1 MIIKLN
7 TFKGQNKMYPAYA
20 MPIELGQQAINT
32 YIEDGTLTPMKNS
45 TYFYLED
52 DVYVPTGTKGIYK
65 HKNVNTD
72 EYEWHFF
79 NSKTNVVRHP
89 VGSDIHQR
97 IYFVEDGKLKYKRY
111 AWPEVYDAIA
121 PQPNP
126 QNQLTVDISDGGTGD
141 ITRFI
146 AFTLVNNLG
155 EETALSLTTSGTD
168 NYLYGNYY
176 ITGLTETSNI
186 TVTWDENLIVPGG
199 GYYDTWVKI
208 RFYMTP
214 VTTQS
219 EDYKFAGEA
228 YISSQNITIENA
240 GTDLSI
246 AENVSSPVRLTYD
259 DYTTVTL
266 RGVCKTSFGSII
278 TWDAANIYISDMKHP
293 YCFSALSTYS
303 IESEILS
310 INPFGTSFLVS
321 TTTSPYVLTGTDPT
335 AMITEKAEQARG
347 CLNKDCIVDMD
358 SFICVPTDE
367 GIYKIGTGVFELATK
382 SMFTSASWKR
392 IIGDGAYLV
401 EATQYKNLY
410 LLYLSTGNT
419 LVFDFINGFFWELDY
434 EIRCGYYDKLEQ
446 KLYYTIDGV
455 PDTRLLVFNNAD
467 NAYIYNVKTYSYK
480 TGKIML
486 NTPVNFKYVRVF
498 ADSYVG
504 SITINAYDS
513 GILKFSR
520 DISSD
525 DIVKIPSIRF
535 NEAEIEIVSNVVI
548 NFINISTTLEE
559 MLGA

>member
-1 MIIKLN
+1 
-7 TFKGQNKMYPAYA
+7 
-20 MPIELGQQAINT
+20 
-32 YIEDGTLTPMKNS
+32 
-45 TYFYLED
+45 
-52 DVYVPTGTKGIYK
+52 
-65 HKNVNTD
+65 
-72 EYEWHFF
+72 
-79 NSKTNVVRHP
+79 
-89 VGSDIHQR
+89 
-97 IYFVEDGKLKYKRY
+97 
-111 AWPEVYDAIA
+111 
-121 PQPNP
+121 
-126 QNQLTVDISDGGTGD
+126 
-141 ITRFI
+141 
-146 AFTLVNNLG
+146 
-155 EETALSLTTSGTD
+155 
-168 NYLYGNYY
+168 
-176 ITGLTETSNI
+176 
-186 TVTWDENLIVPGG
+186 
-199 GYYDTWVKI
+199 
-208 RFYMTP
+208 
-214 VTTQS
+214 
-219 EDYKFAGEA
+219 
-228 YISSQNITIENA
+228 
-240 GTDLSI
+240 
-246 AENVSSPVRLTYD
+246 
-259 DYTTVTL
+259 
-266 RGVCKTSFGSII
+266 
-278 TWDAANIYISDMKHP
+278 
-293 YCFSALSTYS
+293 
-303 IESEILS
+303 
-310 INPFGTSFLVS
+310 
-321 TTTSPYVLTGTDPT
+321 
-335 AMITEKAEQARG
+335 
-347 CLNKDCIVDMD
+347 
-358 SFICVPTDE
+358 
-367 GIYKIGTGVFELATK
+367 
-382 SMFTSASWKR
+382 MFTSASWKR